1 MTDRR
6 RAQRFVLG
14 RPLEADATCM
24 QDVVIERI
32 DDDRITILSV
42 TAHEPGERAVINFS
56 TPAGM
61 QSHRTAVLSST
72 PVAVGAAVQFR
83 VELQVDASFDA
94 DVSS

>member
-14 RPLEADATCM
+14 PPLEADALCM

-32 DDDRITILSV
+32 DDDRITILSL

-56 TPAGM
+56 TPAGL

-72 PVAVGAAVQFR
+72 PVAVGPAVQFR
-83 VELQVDASFDA
+83 VELQIDATAGA
-94 DVSS
+94 DVTS